1 MKRPGIALILG
12 SEASMKKS
20 SKSEEGSDSMEAFED
35 AALECFSALKDGD
48 RSRFVDSLKDA
59 IKICTHSYDSHDKD
73 DY

>member
-1 MKRPGIALILG
+1 
-12 SEASMKKS
+12 
-20 SKSEEGSDSMEAFED
+20 MEAFED